1 MIELSVVS
9 TLYHSASH
17 LGEFYDRM
25 VKAVSQITENYEI
38 VLVDDGSPDH
48 SLEIAISLSKRDP
61 RVKVIELSRN
71 FGHHRAIMTGLSH
84 CEGKLVFLI
93 DCDLEEDPELLGR
106 FHLELV
112 ESGSDVVYGVQQSRK
127 GGFFERL
134 SGAVYYRLI
143 NILSD
148 TPIPT
153 NLVTVR
159 LMTKNYV
166 EALIQ
171 HRERE
176 LSLGGIFA
184 LTGFRQKTLIINKH
198 SRGHSTYSLR
208 LKIGRA
214 INSVTA
220 FSNKPLF
227 MICYIGLIISVL
239 SFLSALYL
247 VLRKLLFSNYLI
259 GWSSLVVSLW
269 LLGGFIIFS
278 VGVIGIYLGK
288 IFIETK
294 QRPYTIVRAVY
305 GDVEGR
311 ENTRNV

>member
-1 MIELSVVS
+1 
-9 TLYHSASH
+9 
-17 LGEFYDRM
+17 M

-93 DCDLEEDPELLGR
+93 DCDLEEDPELLER

-171 HRERE
+171 HQERE

-184 LTGFRQKTLIINKH
+184 LTGFRQKPLIINKH

-305 GDVEGR
+305 GDVERR